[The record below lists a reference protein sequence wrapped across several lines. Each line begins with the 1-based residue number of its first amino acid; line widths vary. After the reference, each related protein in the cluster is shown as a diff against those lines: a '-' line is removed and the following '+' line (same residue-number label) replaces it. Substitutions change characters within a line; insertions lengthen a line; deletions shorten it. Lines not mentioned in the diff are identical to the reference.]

1 MEIGEILNEIKNDPI
16 YVESIGNGIDVEKTI
31 LEHMD
36 KWKKYKSLN
45 TVVTFAKSEL
55 TKKIQ
60 SKNDVAISGV
70 SVGQSDVFGQ
80 SIPVTFPLLLPD
92 GKHVGL
98 VHYDVNKIPEPSRV
112 ELKVRHNPKYNNYH
126 ITEIVKLDPLDK
138 KSIIARLLR
147 VAKGPDEISLEH
159 LQKRQVLVVRGVI
172 NWVNPSKRFDKV
184 ETGENSEVYLPTEDS
199 QQRFVPVLNINL
211 NKGGGNNTVVFQF
224 ARQRYGKPI
233 YDIADIDAICHNAVT
248 DTPDPVEQAKIVKAG
263 LTGRTVVGV
272 GEVSGMKIGDK
283 GNFINLK
290 TFAIYEYGPSSL
302 PESQSGGQ
310 TKLVEDEKPIVRKEQ
325 STSTIATPAQP
336 VEQPIQKVS
345 QAAPSQNTPVQ
356 QTTTPTTSFKT
367 SKMVRANL
375 IKEYGEKIRGI
386 ADVLGRGA
394 GSFSPA
400 DLRAPLKV
408 PDEIPDAILDEAI
421 SYAVLPPREDE

>member
-16 YVESIGNGIDVEKTI
+16 YVESIQNGIDVEKTI

-36 KWKKYKSLN
+36 KWRKYKSLN

-80 SIPVTFPLLLPD
+80 SIPVTFPLLLQD

-112 ELKVRHNPKYNNYH
+112 ELKVRHNSKYNNYQ
-126 ITEIVKLDPLDK
+126 ITDILKLEPLDK

-147 VAKGPDEISLEH
+147 VAKGPEEISLEY
-159 LQKRQVLVVRGVI
+159 LQKRQVLVVRGII

-199 QQRFVPVLNINL
+199 QQRFLPVLNINL
-211 NKGGGNNTVVFQF
+211 NKGSGNNTVVFQF
-224 ARQRYGKPI
+224 GRQRYGKPI

-248 DTPDPVEQAKIVKAG
+248 ETPDPVEQAKIVKSG

-272 GEVSGMKIGDK
+272 GEVSGMKVGDK

-302 PESQSGGQ
+302 PDATTGGQ
-310 TKLVEDEKPIVRKEQ
+310 TKLVADENTVVKKEQ
-325 STSTIATPAQP
+325 PHPPVASPNPQP
-336 VEQPIQKVS
+336 VTQPS
-345 QAAPSQNTPVQ
+345 PSQQ
-356 QTTTPTTSFKT
+356 SSTPTTSFKT

-375 IKEYGEKIRGI
+375 IKEYGEKIRSI
-386 ADVLGRGA
+386 AEVLGRGA

-400 DLRAPLKV
+400 DLRAPLQV
-408 PDEIPDAILDEAI
+408 PEDIPDAIIEDAI